1 MNYKVHDI
9 ASAPEGAKP
18 TLTAAQQAYGFLPN
32 LLGVMAEAPALL
44 KGYATLSKIFEES
57 SFSPAERQV
66 VLLTTSYTNECG
78 YCMAAHSAIAGMQ
91 KVPQDVIDALRN
103 GAPIGDG
110 KLEALRKF
118 TARVVATRGWPSEAD
133 VNAFLGAGYGK
144 AQVLEVV
151 LGVGIKTLSNYANHI
166 ADTPLDGAFQP
177 LVWTKQI

>member
-1 MNYKVHDI
+1 MSYTVHTA

-57 SFSPAERQV
+57 SFTPAERQV
-66 VLLTTSYTNECG
+66 VLLTTSYANECG

-91 KVPQDVIDALRN
+91 KVPQDVIGALRN

-118 TARVVATRGWPSEAD
+118 TASVVATRGWPSESD

-166 ADTPLDGAFQP
+166 ADTPLDDAFQP
-177 LVWTKQI
+177 LAWKKIA